1 MPTSFKLSAR
11 PGHSIH
17 RIVIDASRGGRE
29 SRGGGGV
36 VLVLAR
42 VEMGWG
48 GGLFTGSATAHGRA
62 DGKGGAGVAVVLL
75 APRRGDSR
83 AGG

>member
-1 MPTSFKLSAR
+1 MQ
-11 PGHSIH
+11 
-17 RIVIDASRGGRE
+17 SRGGRE
-29 SRGGGGV
+29 SRGGGAV

-42 VEMGWG
+42 VEAWVEVGWG

-83 AGG
+83 GGG